1 MNISFSWLKK
11 YVDFDLTPEET
22 AEILTSIGL
31 EVAAVEERES
41 IRGGLKGL
49 VIGKVLTC
57 AEHQNSDH
65 LHITTVDIGEE
76 SPLHIVCGAPNI
88 AAGQTVVV
96 ATIGTTLYNGDE
108 SFTIKK
114 GKIRGEVSEGMICS
128 AEEIGVGSDH
138 SGIMVLEDGVKPGTL
153 ASDYF
158 EVSSDH
164 VIEIEITPNRVDA
177 TSHYG
182 VARDLYAYLKT
193 HGYKTALHFPDLPTI
208 NSCDKEP
215 IALQVESLEACQR
228 YMGVVIEDMQV
239 KESPKWLKTALETI
253 GQRSINNVVD
263 IANFVLFEL
272 GQPLHTFDLAKIKG
286 NEVRVRL
293 AKEGEKLELLD
304 GTSLTL
310 TTKDLVIADNNEA
323 LCLAGVMGGKESGVT
338 MDSTSM
344 FLEAATFHPTFIR
357 KSARRFGLNTDA
369 SFRYERGLD
378 PNQLPNALQR
388 AVSLIIAETGGR
400 VTSKVYDVYPIEHKP
415 YAITL
420 TMEKVRSLTG
430 LDIPESKV
438 LEILEALEIKV
449 VSNKEGVLEL
459 SVPCYR
465 FDVTRD
471 IDVIEDILRIY
482 GYNEY
487 PEKISLVSTI
497 SVKSPTDM
505 SVDLQRRISE
515 QLTGA
520 GFNEILNNSLS
531 KASYYPEAISKGD
544 AVQVLNPLSNDLSTM
559 RMTMMHGGLEV
570 IEHNLHRQAH
580 GLRFYEFGNCYR
592 RTKAGEKSDL
602 PGYQEDYRLGIWMT
616 GDELPM
622 HWCRK
627 EYQQS
632 PFELKA
638 MMLNVMRRLG
648 LSDNELLIEPLT
660 DCSLYDVAEKI
671 SLRGGG
677 VVAQWGIVSQKVLE
691 LHDIEVPVYFAELQ
705 WNEILNRVLRKE
717 VKAKQIVRF
726 PMVKRDFALLID
738 KSVSF
743 ADVENVAKEAGGK
756 LLKEVS
762 LFDVYDDPKHLEEGK
777 KSYAVTFGLQDTEQT
792 LSEKVIEKTM
802 DKIYQ
807 ALNKQL
813 GATLR

>member
-65 LHITTVDIGEE
+65 LHVTTVDIGGE

-193 HGYKTALHFPDLPTI
+193 HGYKTALHFPDIPTI
-208 NSCDKEP
+208 NSCNKEP

-239 KESPKWLKTALETI
+239 KESPKWLKVALETI

-263 IANFVLFEL
+263 IANYVLFEL

-323 LCLAGVMGGKESGVT
+323 LCLAGVMGGKESGV
-338 MDSTSM
+338 
-344 FLEAATFHPTFIR
+344 
-357 KSARRFGLNTDA
+357 
-369 SFRYERGLD
+369 
-378 PNQLPNALQR
+378 
-388 AVSLIIAETGGR
+388 ETGGR
-400 VTSKVYDVYPIEHKP
+400 VTSKVYDVYPVEHKP

-420 TMEKVRSLTG
+420 TMEKVQSLTG

-449 VSNKEGVLEL
+449 VSNKDGVLEL

-616 GDELPM
+616 GDDLPM

-648 LSDNELLIEPLT
+648 LNDNELLIEPLT

-677 VVAQWGIVSQKVLE
+677 VVAQWGVVSQKVLE
-691 LHDIEVPVYFAELQ
+691 LHDVEVPVYFAELQ
-705 WNEILNRVLRKE
+705 WNEILSRVLRKE
-717 VKAKQIVRF
+717 VKAKQIARF

-738 KSVSF
+738 KNVSF
-743 ADVENVAKEAGGK
+743 ADVENAAKKAGGK

-777 KSYAVTFGLQDTEQT
+777 KSYAVTFGLQDAEQT